1 MSGELGV
8 VMPYWLDRADEEAI
22 EIALAAEHVG
32 IDTAWI
38 GELVSFDAFALATAV
53 GLRTERLRLKIG
65 PLAAGVRSPVAIAL
79 GVASVAT
86 LTDHAVDVAL
96 GASSPMIVSGWHDRP
111 WTHLAPRMRETVVAL
126 RGLLDGERIDVAGEH
141 VRSRGSS
148 YAGRSPGRR

>member
-65 PLAAGVRSPVAIAL
+65 PLAAGVRSPSPSPS
-79 GVASVAT
+79 AS
-86 LTDHAVDVAL
+86 H
-96 GASSPMIVSGWHDRP
+96 
-111 WTHLAPRMRETVVAL
+111 
-126 RGLLDGERIDVAGEH
+126 
-141 VRSRGSS
+141 
-148 YAGRSPGRR
+148 RSPRSPTTPSTWPSGPRAR